1 MKIIILG
8 AGQVGQSLAATLVDE
23 HHDVTLVDQS
33 ASALSECTDQL
44 DIRTVVGRCS
54 YPDVLRE
61 ANADEA
67 DMIIAVTDSDEANM
81 VACQVAYSLFH
92 VPIKIARIRS
102 SHYFIR
108 PELFGRD
115 NLPIDVFISPEQLI
129 TENILQELAH
139 PGTSEALAFSHE
151 GIKLILIKP
160 YYGGP
165 LLGKTLQQFY
175 QAIDSTEVKAL
186 ALFRK
191 GELTP
196 LTADTC
202 FETGDELYCV
212 ALTASIEKC
221 VSLLRRPPV
230 TIEKIMI
237 AGGGHIGKT
246 LASKLADDYHI
257 KIIDHNQ
264 ELCEQLSK
272 TLSQTTV
279 LCADAAD
286 EDLLINENIETTD
299 LFISLTSDDESNIL
313 SALQAKKLG
322 AKRTMALVNR
332 SSYLDLLGDTSI
344 NSVILP
350 RNIMIGSILSH
361 IRQGDV
367 VRVHAIRRRQAEAI
381 EAIVHGDEESSQLI
395 GKALCDIPLPKST
408 QICGLIR
415 GETVIIPSC
424 DTVISPLDHLIL
436 LVLDKADLRAI
447 EKLFKVSANFF

>member
-1 MKIIILG
+1 MQIIILG

-33 ASALSECTDQL
+33 ADALRECRDQL

-81 VACQVAYSLFH
+81 VACQVAYTLFH

-108 PELFGRD
+108 RELFGRD

-151 GIKLILIKP
+151 GIKLVSIKP

-165 LLGKTLQQFY
+165 LLGKTLQQLY
-175 QAIDSTEVKAL
+175 QATDSNKVKAL

-191 GELTP
+191 GKLTP
-196 LTADTC
+196 LTPDTC
-202 FETGDELYCV
+202 FELGDELYCV
-212 ALTASIEKC
+212 ALRSAIDTL
-221 VSLLRRPPV
+221 VGLFRRPPGA
-230 TIEKIMI
+230 IEKIMI

-246 LASKLADDYHI
+246 LATKLADNCHV
-257 KIIDHNQ
+257 KIIDHNPG
-264 ELCEQLSK
+264 LCEQLSK
-272 TLSQTTV
+272 TLNQATI
-279 LCADAAD
+279 LCADASD
-286 EDLLINENIETTD
+286 EDLLINENIEDTD
-299 LFISLTSDDESNIL
+299 LFISLTNDDESNIL

-322 AKRTMALVNR
+322 AKRSMALVNR

-350 RNIMIGSILSH
+350 KNIMIGSILSH
-361 IRQGDV
+361 IRQGDI

-395 GKALCDIPLPKST
+395 GKALRDITLPKST

-415 GETVIIPSC
+415 GETVMIPSN
-424 DTVISPLDHLIL
+424 DTVIEALDHLIL
-436 LVLDKADLRAI
+436 LILDKTDLRAI